1 MIDSFISFFLNDCN
15 RLRMKVFYRL
25 IMTILFTVFLPFHLL
40 NETKTMNRKKI
51 LLLIVMGGLLPALA
65 LPETVL
71 ETEKDKHDSSP
82 GYSPDSINL
91 QQYVTDTTVFLSDTL
106 LRTEE
111 AIEAF
116 ADDSPIVR
124 MLDSLVQLHF
134 FDQNNFLFDS
144 IYPNIYGYDSG
155 FVPAYPDSVYKQ
167 RIAALNLHTPIELVF
182 NNHVKSFIEL
192 YAQRRRDLTQRIM
205 GLSYVYFPMFEEVL
219 DRYDIPLE
227 MKYLAVIESALNP
240 TAGSHM
246 GARGLWQFMYGTG
259 RVYDLRVTSMVDDR
273 HDPYKSTVAAA
284 EHLRDLYQIYE
295 DWFLVLAA
303 YNAGAGNVNRAIRR
317 AGGIRDYW
325 AVWPF
330 LPRETRSYVPAFI
343 AVNYVMNHPAEHN
356 LYPLHPGMVMQGTDT
371 VTVRE
376 VLHFDQLHE
385 MLGIPMEDIK
395 FFNPQFRREII
406 PASAENPYVI
416 RIPSEFIG
424 PFLNREEELYAF
436 KTKKGLEREKLLE
449 QIESISDRSIHV
461 VRSGENLGLIAQRYR
476 VSVNQLRTWNNL
488 RSNTIYPGQRLTV
501 YSSGTPA
508 RSAGQAPV
516 QRSSTATYHTVRSG
530 ENLGLIAQRYQCSV
544 NDLRQWNSISGSL
557 IRPGQRLRV
566 YRPEQT
572 TLQSE
577 VEGEYVIHTVRSGDT
592 LWDIARAY
600 DGVTIDQIKRL
611 NNLGNSSRIRPGQ
624 KLRIA
629 KVG

>member
-1 MIDSFISFFLNDCN
+1 MQSQ
-15 RLRMKVFYRL
+15 
-25 IMTILFTVFLPFHLL
+25 
-40 NETKTMNRKKI
+40 KI
-51 LLLIVMGGLLPALA
+51 LLYILLGGLLPAMA
-65 LPETVL
+65 LSSPFDKP
-71 ETEKDKHDSSP
+71 EKDKPDPPTHN
-82 GYSPDSINL
+82 SPDSINL
-91 QQYVTDTTVFLSDTL
+91 QQYIADTTVFLSDTL
-106 LRTEE
+106 LPTEA

-134 FDQNNFLFDS
+134 FDQNMLLFDS
-144 IYPNIYGYDSG
+144 IYPNVYGFDSAYI
-155 FVPAYPDSVYKQ
+155 PAYADSVYKQ
-167 RIAALNLHTPIELVF
+167 RIAALNLHTPIELVY
-182 NNHVKSFIEL
+182 NRHVKSFIDL

-259 RVYDLRVTSMVDDR
+259 RVYGLRVTSMVDYR

-343 AVNYVMNHPAEHN
+343 AVNYVTNHAAEHN
-356 LYPLHPGMVMQGTDT
+356 LYPLHPGMLMQGTDT
-371 VTVRE
+371 VTVHE

-424 PFLNREEELYAF
+424 PFLNNEAELYAF
-436 KTKKGLEREKLLE
+436 KTQKGLEREKLLK

-461 VRSGENLGLIAQRYR
+461 VRSGENLGLIARRYR
-476 VSVNQLRTWNNL
+476 VSVSQLKTWNNL

-501 YSSGTPA
+501 YSSGAPS
-508 RSAGQAPV
+508 RPAGQPPV
-516 QRSSTATYHTVRSG
+516 QRASTATYHTVRSG
-530 ENLGLIAQRYQCSV
+530 ENLGLIAQRYRCSV
-544 NDLRQWNSISGSL
+544 NDLQQWNNISGSI

-566 YRPEQT
+566 YPPEQSA
-572 TLQSE
+572 LQSE

-600 DGVTIDQIKRL
+600 DGVTIDQIRRL

>member
-1 MIDSFISFFLNDCN
+1 MNSQRIIIS
-15 RLRMKVFYRL
+15 
-25 IMTILFTVFLPFHLL
+25 ILFAAL
-40 NETKTMNRKKI
+40 M
-51 LLLIVMGGLLPALA
+51 PAM
-65 LPETVL
+65 VL
-71 ETEKDKHDSSP
+71 STTYVKSEIEKPDSSKHN
-82 GYSPDSINL
+82 SPDSINL
-91 QQYVTDTTVFLSDTL
+91 HQYVADTTVFLSDTL
-106 LRTEE
+106 LSTEA

-134 FDQNNFLFDS
+134 FDQKKLLFDS
-144 IYPNIYGYDSG
+144 IYPNVYGFDSAY
-155 FVPAYPDSVYKQ
+155 VPAYPDSVYKQ
-167 RIAALNLHTPIELVF
+167 RIAVLNLHTPIELVY

-259 RVYDLRVTSMVDDR
+259 RVYGLQVTSMVDYR

-356 LYPLHPGMVMQGTDT
+356 LYPLHPGMVMYGTDT

-416 RIPSEFIG
+416 RVPSEFIG
-424 PFLNREEELYAF
+424 PFLNNETELYAF
-436 KTKKGLEREKLLE
+436 KTQKGLEREKLLK

-461 VRSGENLGLIAQRYR
+461 VRSGENLGLIARRYR
-476 VSVNQLRTWNNL
+476 VSVGQLKTWNNL

-501 YSSGTPA
+501 YSSGAPS
-508 RSAGQAPV
+508 RPSGQPPV

-530 ENLGLIAQRYQCSV
+530 ENLGLIAQRYRCSV
-544 NDLRQWNSISGSL
+544 NDLRQWNSISGSI

-566 YRPEQT
+566 YPPEQT
-572 TLQSE
+572 ALQSE
-577 VEGEYVIHTVRSGDT
+577 LEGEYVIHTVRSGDT

-611 NNLGNSSRIRPGQ
+611 NKLGNSSRIRPGQ